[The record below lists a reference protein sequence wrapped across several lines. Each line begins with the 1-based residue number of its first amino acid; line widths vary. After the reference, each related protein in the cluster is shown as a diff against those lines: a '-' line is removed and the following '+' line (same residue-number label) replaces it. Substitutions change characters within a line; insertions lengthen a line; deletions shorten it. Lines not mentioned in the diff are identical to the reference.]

1 MPLPSLVGSLKMY
14 LLGDVFLRNFYS
26 VYDFEQQSVKLGV
39 NQHSKD
45 HASIQ
50 KRDPAWQNMLIYLS
64 LMSITC
70 LLLFIAFHKITSRIK
85 FEMLESLDDQKIAD
99 ERAYLIAIASAS
111 QSHSSSSRDYK
122 YSHGMSAIAEE
133 KTMSEEEDQRIIH
146 EQSDEDDD
154 SIYERRK
161 I

>member
-1 MPLPSLVGSLKMY
+1 
-14 LLGDVFLRNFYS
+14 
-26 VYDFEQQSVKLGV
+26 VKLGV

-64 LMSITC
+64 LMLITS
-70 LLLFIAFHKITSRIK
+70 LLLFILFHKITARIK

-111 QSHSSSSRDYK
+111 
-122 YSHGMSAIAEE
+122 
-133 KTMSEEEDQRIIH
+133 
-146 EQSDEDDD
+146 
-154 SIYERRK
+154 
-161 I
+161 